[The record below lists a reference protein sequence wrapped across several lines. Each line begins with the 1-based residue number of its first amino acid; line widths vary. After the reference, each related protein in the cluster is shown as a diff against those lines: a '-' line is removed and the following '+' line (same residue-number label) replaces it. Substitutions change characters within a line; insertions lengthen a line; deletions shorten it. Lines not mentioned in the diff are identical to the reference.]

1 MINILKMDLYKM
13 FHSKSFYILN
23 IALVVVVLFMAVVM
37 KVTLN
42 MDFEAAKQSNLRFHM
57 DENSVS
63 TNDPSLTEEEYNEM
77 LKDLR
82 ESMNVNEFITFQ
94 YSEFLISILLAIFIA
109 IFICSESNTGF
120 IKNIIPLKNSRVN
133 LVVSKNI
140 VVFIFVIIQGVI
152 GVLSAMVSNL
162 IVSGK
167 INFLDFKELMI
178 YLGLQMFLRMAFGSL
193 LILLA
198 YLFRSK
204 ASSMSIGILL
214 SVNIHGI
221 FLNMLDKVVHVFKID
236 LSRISLAG
244 NMAIP
249 RFNSNDF
256 KRVII
261 ISLMYFIIYNIASI
275 VRVSRMEIN

>member
-221 FLNMLDKVVHVFKID
+221 FLNMLDKVAHVFKID
-236 LSRISLAG
+236 LSRISLAE

>member
-140 VVFIFVIIQGVI
+140 VVFIFVIIQVVI

-221 FLNMLDKVVHVFKID
+221 FLNMLDKVAHVFKID
-236 LSRISLAG
+236 LSRISLAE